1 MVAACLF
8 CSRIAGISWA
18 VITLDMY
25 QDILILL
32 APSLLVFVLLIWQ
45 RVLRAAPVDLS
56 PKLPQKAIVVDG
68 SNVMHWGE
76 EPSAHVLSRVLRS
89 LESNGYQ
96 PIVFFDANVG
106 YVLDDH
112 YYNERKLAPVIGI
125 KSEHICV
132 VSKGVVADEAILAF
146 ASDYRLRVVTNDKFR
161 DWRIQFPH
169 ADRKGILVGG
179 TWREGSVIW
188 RGKLAA

>member
-1 MVAACLF
+1 
-8 CSRIAGISWA
+8 
-18 VITLDMY
+18 MY
-25 QDILILL
+25 SDLL
-32 APSLLVFVLLIWQ
+32 LLLPSLVGFIVLLWWGRRRKPEPAQ
-45 RVLRAAPVDLS
+45 TETPPAN
-56 PKLPQKAIVVDG
+56 AIVVDG
-68 SNVMHWGE
+68 SNLMHWGE

-89 LESNGYQ
+89 LEEKGYQ

-112 YYNERKLAPVIGI
+112 FYNERKLAPVIGI

-146 ASDYRLRVVTNDKFR
+146 GSYHRLRVVTNDKYR